1 MTLSL
6 PSRLSRSNVATAVAA
21 PASVRLI
28 ATRTAGADRPEVVLA
43 ADVGDMTRD
52 ELEELPGDITIHSH
66 ATGHLRNELLNRARV
81 VVSRSGYTTVMD
93 LVEIGAKGVF
103 IPTPKQTEQEYIASH
118 HGSGSHFI
126 AFGNQHNFDLS
137 DILGRADRLE
147 PFPAAHRTE
156 STLRRIDAVISGLLE
171 QAAP

>member
-52 ELEELPGDITIHSH
+52 GMRAH
-66 ATGHLRNELLNRARV
+66 ALQVLA
-81 VVSRSGYTTVMD
+81 
-93 LVEIGAKGVF
+93 A
-103 IPTPKQTEQEYIASH
+103 IAE
-118 HGSGSHFI
+118 
-126 AFGNQHNFDLS
+126 
-137 DILGRADRLE
+137 R
-147 PFPAAHRTE
+147 FPAAVVDVQ
-156 STLRRIDAVISGLLE
+156 LLDATTNVPMLIVTQGGAL
-171 QAAP
+171 